1 MYSDWRKKIIEKIFN
16 TSTNE
21 EFEQTALEIFAYQ
34 KTNNKVYKRYIELLG
49 KGTATIS
56 HIKDIPCLP
65 VSLFKTHKVL
75 SSPESGKIIFRSSGT
90 GRSAA
95 SKHYVEPGLY
105 QDSLLKCFEKFY
117 GNPHD
122 YCILALLPS
131 YIERGDSSLVYMT
144 KRLIDMTSGLES
156 GFYLDD
162 MDALAD
168 TLKRLEEKGKK
179 VILLGVSFALL
190 DLAEKY
196 DISLHNTIV
205 METGGMKGRRKELT
219 REELHGILGSRFGI
233 KSIHSEYSMTELLS
247 QAYSKG
253 EGKFLCPPWM
263 KILIRDPY
271 NPLSYLNGE
280 RNGGVNI
287 IDLAN
292 IDSCAFLETGD
303 LGKSFPDGHF
313 EILGRFDHSDLRGCN
328 LLAEQ

>member
-1 MYSDWRKKIIEKIFN
+1 MHSNWHKTLIERVFKI
-16 TSTNE
+16 STPE

-34 KTNNKVYKRYIELLG
+34 KVNNKVYKRYIELLG
-49 KGTATIS
+49 KDKAAVSQIR
-56 HIKDIPCLP
+56 DIPCLP
-65 VSLFKTHKVL
+65 VSIFKTHKVL

-90 GRSAA
+90 GGSAA
-95 SKHYVEPGLY
+95 SEHYVEPGFYEDCFLR
-105 QDSLLKCFEKFY
+105 CFERFY
-117 GNPHD
+117 GNPQD

-131 YIERGDSSLVYMT
+131 YIERGDSSLVYMA
-144 KRLIDMTSGLES
+144 KQLIELTSSRES

-162 MDALAD
+162 MDMLAE
-168 TLKRLEEKGKK
+168 TLRRLEDAGEK

-190 DLAEKY
+190 DLAEKF
-196 DISLHNTIV
+196 DISLQSTIV

-219 REELHGILGSRFGI
+219 REELHGILKSRFGV
-233 KSIHSEYSMTELLS
+233 KEIHSEYGMTELLS

-271 NPLSYLNGE
+271 NPLSYLYGE

-303 LGKSFPDGHF
+303 LGRSWHDGHF

-328 LLAEQ
+328 LLAE

>member
-1 MYSDWRKKIIEKIFN
+1 MHSNWRKTLIRKAFKI
-16 TSTNE
+16 STRDD
-21 EFEQTALEIFAYQ
+21 FEQTALEIFAYQ
-34 KTNNKVYKRYIELLG
+34 KENNKVYKRYIELLG
-49 KGTATIS
+49 KSSASIS
-56 HIKDIPCLP
+56 HIHDIPCLP
-65 VSLFKTHKVL
+65 VSIFKTHKVL
-75 SSPESGKIIFRSSGT
+75 SSSESGKIIFRSSGT
-90 GRSAA
+90 SGSAA
-95 SKHYVEPGLY
+95 SKHYVEPGIY
-105 QDSLLKCFEKFY
+105 EDCFLKCFEMFY
-117 GNPHD
+117 GKPHN

-131 YIERGDSSLVYMT
+131 YLERGDSSLIYMA
-144 KRLIDMTSGLES
+144 KRLIGMTSGSDS

-162 MDALAD
+162 MGMLAE
-168 TLKRLEEKGKK
+168 TLMRLEDAGEKI
-179 VILLGVSFALL
+179 ILLGVSFALL
-190 DLAEKY
+190 ELAEKF
-196 DISLHNTIV
+196 DISLQNTIV

-219 REELHGILGSRFGI
+219 REELHGILKSRFGV
-233 KSIHSEYSMTELLS
+233 KVIHSEYGMTELLS

-303 LGKSFPDGHF
+303 LGRSYPDGHF

-328 LLAEQ
+328 LLVEQ